1 MILGRDNVPSSVRK
15 EPDTMSLLSQAA
27 APSDQSARE
36 LQSLRGSWGWLLVL
50 GIALIVL
57 GLLAFGSEF
66 TALAV
71 TLTFAVLLLI
81 GGGAEIAAA
90 LFARRWSGFFVHM
103 LFGILYMI
111 LGLLMIEHP
120 GFAADALALM
130 LAAAFMAGGL
140 LRIVVALT
148 HRFSNWGWVLF
159 NGLIT
164 FVLGVMI
171 WRRWPNDSEWIIG
184 LFVGI
189 ELVVTGWSWVVLALA
204 ARSASRHSV

>member
-1 MILGRDNVPSSVRK
+1 MTVLPQPAVTDRS
-15 EPDTMSLLSQAA
+15 
-27 APSDQSARE
+27 APE
-36 LQSLRGSWGWLLVL
+36 LRSLRDSWGWLLIL
-50 GIALIVL
+50 GLALIIL
-57 GLLAFGSEF
+57 GLLAFASEF

-71 TLTFAVLLLI
+71 TFTFAILLLM

-90 LFARRWSGFFVHM
+90 IFARRWSGFLVHM

-130 LAAAFMAGGL
+130 LAAAFLAGGL

-148 HRFSNWGWVLF
+148 HRFSNWGWLLF

>member
-1 MILGRDNVPSSVRK
+1 
-15 EPDTMSLLSQAA
+15 MSLLSQAA
-27 APSDQSARE
+27 APSDHSALE

-81 GGGAEIAAA
+81 SGAAEIAAA
-90 LFARRWSGFFVHM
+90 IFGRRWRGFFPHM

-130 LAAAFMAGGL
+130 LAAAFLAGGL

-148 HRFSNWGWVLF
+148 QRFSNWGWVLV
-159 NGLIT
+159 NGLVT
-164 FVLGVMI
+164 FVLGLMI